1 MDALAPPLKALLHI
15 KLKIRAGKS
24 VRESIKEYVQE
35 SMDCPFAKN
44 LGLWLF
50 YKESEQPQHIE
61 ITQTYRKLLVE
72 VLNRGLEGDQILKPL
87 ESLEEEMVTASMND
101 LDKQLQ
107 KLPFIVLTPLLLLQL
122 PAFLIL
128 IFAPLVFQLLSE
140 MGY

>member
-1 MDALAPPLKALLHI
+1 MDALAPPLRALLHI
-15 KLKIRAGKS
+15 KLKIRTGKS

-50 YKESEQPQHIE
+50 CKESEQPQQVE

-128 IFAPLVFQLLSE
+128 IFAPLVLKLLNE
-140 MGY
+140 LGY